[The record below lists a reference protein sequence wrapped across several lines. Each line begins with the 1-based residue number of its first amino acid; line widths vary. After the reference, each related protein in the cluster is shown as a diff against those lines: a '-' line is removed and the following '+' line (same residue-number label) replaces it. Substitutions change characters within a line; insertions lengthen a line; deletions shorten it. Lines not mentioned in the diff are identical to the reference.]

1 MYEKEAN
8 FGVFFVSLLSETTTT
23 LNNISLWHY
32 TVLKVSS
39 VSVCPIMGL

>member
-8 FGVFFVSLLSETTTT
+8 FGVPCVSLPSETT
-23 LNNISLWHY
+23 LNNILLWHY
-32 TVLKVSS
+32 TVLKASS